1 MNTTKM
7 NVAKRQP
14 KERTSLFLDPGSLE
28 SAAQIA
34 AMQSAANPHRDE
46 VSVSSV
52 LREAMT
58 IGLELLQMRHPS
70 HTQAA

>member
-1 MNTTKM
+1 MNNTANT
-7 NVAKRQP
+7 AKKQP

-28 SAAQIA
+28 SAAQLA
-34 AMQSAANPHRDE
+34 AQQSAANPHRDE

-58 IGLELLQMRHPS
+58 LGLELLQKRHAES
-70 HTQAA
+70 AQTA